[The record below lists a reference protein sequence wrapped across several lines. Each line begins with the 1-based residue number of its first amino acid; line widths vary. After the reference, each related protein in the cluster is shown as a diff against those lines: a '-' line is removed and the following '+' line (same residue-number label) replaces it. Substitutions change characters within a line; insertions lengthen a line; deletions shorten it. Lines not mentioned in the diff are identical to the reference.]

1 MKQWNELKDYV
12 IKQMIAGTKK
22 DMDTFKKILKEMD
35 ELEQKY
41 RKLQNPYIDYDPDV
55 NHASY

>member
-55 NHASY
+55 NHTSY